1 MARPEWIAY
10 SNEEIEEFIVK
21 FKREGKTASQI
32 GVILRD
38 QYGIPSVKEVTGE
51 KITQILKRN
60 GQAEEY
66 PEDLMNLIRRAV
78 NIRDHL
84 EENPKDLHG
93 KRGLTIIESRIRN
106 RDNEKFDSLLS
117 RGCDASDMLKKH
129 IENDNII
136 RLISHNDA
144 DGLSSAGIIANAIKE
159 EGGQFHITIVPRLKA
174 DVIRDVAKEKYEL
187 YVFSDMGSACI
198 KQLNSLKADVIVAD
212 HHQPSAHE
220 PKDNLVHVNPHLFG
234 VDGSREIS
242 GAGSSYLSVRD
253 MDKKHLAYMA
263 LIGAFG
269 DMQCQNRFVGVNQL
283 IGMVRKQA
291 IWKSMKT

>member
-21 FKREGKTASQI
+21 FKREGKSASQI

-93 KRGLTIIESRIRN
+93 KRGLTIIESRIRRLGRYYATN
-106 RDNEKFDSLLS
+106 GQLPEGWRYDPTKAALLV
-117 RGCDASDMLKKH
+117 K
-129 IENDNII
+129 
-136 RLISHNDA
+136 
-144 DGLSSAGIIANAIKE
+144 
-159 EGGQFHITIVPRLKA
+159 
-174 DVIRDVAKEKYEL
+174 
-187 YVFSDMGSACI
+187 
-198 KQLNSLKADVIVAD
+198 
-212 HHQPSAHE
+212 
-220 PKDNLVHVNPHLFG
+220 
-234 VDGSREIS
+234 
-242 GAGSSYLSVRD
+242 
-253 MDKKHLAYMA
+253 
-263 LIGAFG
+263 
-269 DMQCQNRFVGVNQL
+269 
-283 IGMVRKQA
+283 
-291 IWKSMKT
+291 

>member
-93 KRGLTIIESRIRN
+93 KRGLTIIESRIR
-106 RDNEKFDSLLS
+106 
-117 RGCDASDMLKKH
+117 
-129 IENDNII
+129 
-136 RLISHNDA
+136 RL
-144 DGLSSAGIIANAIKE
+144 GKE
-159 EGGQFHITIVPRLKA
+159 QVV
-174 DVIRDVAKEKYEL
+174 VIRRQ
-187 YVFSDMGSACI
+187 SI
-198 KQLNSLKADVIVAD
+198 KST
-212 HHQPSAHE
+212 
-220 PKDNLVHVNPHLFG
+220 
-234 VDGSREIS
+234 R
-242 GAGSSYLSVRD
+242 LSVSATAL
-253 MDKKHLAYMA
+253 MGMA
-263 LIGAFG
+263 DTWA
-269 DMQCQNRFVGVNQL
+269 
-283 IGMVRKQA
+283 QA
-291 IWKSMKT
+291 

>member
-21 FKREGKTASQI
+21 FKREGKSASQIGVILRDQYGIPSASQI

-93 KRGLTIIESRIRN
+93 KRGLTIIESRIRRLGRYYAKN
-106 RDNEKFDSLLS
+106 GQLPEGWRYDPTKAALLV
-117 RGCDASDMLKKH
+117 K
-129 IENDNII
+129 
-136 RLISHNDA
+136 
-144 DGLSSAGIIANAIKE
+144 
-159 EGGQFHITIVPRLKA
+159 
-174 DVIRDVAKEKYEL
+174 
-187 YVFSDMGSACI
+187 
-198 KQLNSLKADVIVAD
+198 
-212 HHQPSAHE
+212 
-220 PKDNLVHVNPHLFG
+220 
-234 VDGSREIS
+234 
-242 GAGSSYLSVRD
+242 
-253 MDKKHLAYMA
+253 
-263 LIGAFG
+263 
-269 DMQCQNRFVGVNQL
+269 
-283 IGMVRKQA
+283 
-291 IWKSMKT
+291 

>member
-93 KRGLTIIESRIRN
+93 KRGLTIIESRIRRLGRYYAAN
-106 RDNEKFDSLLS
+106 GQLPEGWRYDPTKAALL
-117 RGCDASDMLKKH
+117 
-129 IENDNII
+129 
-136 RLISHNDA
+136 
-144 DGLSSAGIIANAIKE
+144 
-159 EGGQFHITIVPRLKA
+159 
-174 DVIRDVAKEKYEL
+174 
-187 YVFSDMGSACI
+187 
-198 KQLNSLKADVIVAD
+198 
-212 HHQPSAHE
+212 
-220 PKDNLVHVNPHLFG
+220 
-234 VDGSREIS
+234 
-242 GAGSSYLSVRD
+242 VR
-253 MDKKHLAYMA
+253 
-263 LIGAFG
+263 
-269 DMQCQNRFVGVNQL
+269 
-283 IGMVRKQA
+283 
-291 IWKSMKT
+291 

>member
-51 KITQILKRN
+51 KITQILRRN

-93 KRGLTIIESRIRN
+93 KRGLTIIESRIRRLGRYYAAN
-106 RDNEKFDSLLS
+106 GQLPEGWRYDPTKAALLV
-117 RGCDASDMLKKH
+117 K
-129 IENDNII
+129 
-136 RLISHNDA
+136 
-144 DGLSSAGIIANAIKE
+144 
-159 EGGQFHITIVPRLKA
+159 
-174 DVIRDVAKEKYEL
+174 
-187 YVFSDMGSACI
+187 
-198 KQLNSLKADVIVAD
+198 
-212 HHQPSAHE
+212 
-220 PKDNLVHVNPHLFG
+220 
-234 VDGSREIS
+234 
-242 GAGSSYLSVRD
+242 
-253 MDKKHLAYMA
+253 
-263 LIGAFG
+263 
-269 DMQCQNRFVGVNQL
+269 
-283 IGMVRKQA
+283 
-291 IWKSMKT
+291 

>member
-93 KRGLTIIESRIRN
+93 KRGLTIIESRIR
-106 RDNEKFDSLLS
+106 RLGRYYAKSGQLPEGWRYDPTKAALLV
-117 RGCDASDMLKKH
+117 K
-129 IENDNII
+129 
-136 RLISHNDA
+136 
-144 DGLSSAGIIANAIKE
+144 
-159 EGGQFHITIVPRLKA
+159 
-174 DVIRDVAKEKYEL
+174 
-187 YVFSDMGSACI
+187 
-198 KQLNSLKADVIVAD
+198 
-212 HHQPSAHE
+212 
-220 PKDNLVHVNPHLFG
+220 
-234 VDGSREIS
+234 
-242 GAGSSYLSVRD
+242 
-253 MDKKHLAYMA
+253 
-263 LIGAFG
+263 
-269 DMQCQNRFVGVNQL
+269 
-283 IGMVRKQA
+283 
-291 IWKSMKT
+291 